1 MGVTYDVFFQVFEI
15 KSRGF
20 AKGQEK
26 IFGLCDALH
35 DLVSF

>member
-1 MGVTYDVFFQVFEI
+1 MGFTYDVFFQVFKI
-15 KSRGF
+15 KSIGF

-26 IFGLCDALH
+26 IFGLGDALH